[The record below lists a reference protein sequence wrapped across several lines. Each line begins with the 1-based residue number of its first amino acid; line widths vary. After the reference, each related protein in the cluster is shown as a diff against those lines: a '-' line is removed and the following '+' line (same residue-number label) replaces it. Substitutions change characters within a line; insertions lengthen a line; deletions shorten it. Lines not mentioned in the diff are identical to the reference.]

1 MFKKGDRVVL
11 LHDAKINLKAGA
23 TGTVCCDKKE
33 ATTGLIRVRWDLECK
48 KPGFHSCGGNC
59 ESGYGFNVG
68 ESFIELLDVCPVN
81 EMDFDILNDDLF
93 SIIGGVC

>member
-11 LHDAKINLKAGA
+11 LRNIGA
-23 TGTVCCDKKE
+23 ILQEGLTGTVCCDKLE
-33 ATTGLIRVRWDLECK
+33 PATGLVRVRWDLD
-48 KPGFHSCGGNC
+48 KPTSGFHECGGNC
-59 ESGYGFNVG
+59 EHGFGRNVA
-68 ESFIELLDVCPVN
+68 ERDLELLDVCPVN